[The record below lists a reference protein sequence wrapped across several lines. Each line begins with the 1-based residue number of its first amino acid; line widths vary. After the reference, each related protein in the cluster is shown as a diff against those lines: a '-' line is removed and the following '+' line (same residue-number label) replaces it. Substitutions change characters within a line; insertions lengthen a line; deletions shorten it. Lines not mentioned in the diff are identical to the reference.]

1 MAVYNRVQNG
11 IVFQDGISF
20 NAGLPA
26 DDRIVL
32 DYEDLYI
39 SSATKTSCPLFNRAY
54 TGMVVT
60 VFEEDGTP
68 TVLVLKSSEPYKDTT
83 LETINAENYKNYW
96 FAPQSTENQ
105 GIRDAL
111 DALNTSV
118 NNVVGNINTSIVT
131 LNTSTSTAIGNLNT
145 SVNTALGKLN
155 TSLNA
160 SINALNTS
168 VVTRFGNLEN
178 KIDASFGEFSQSV
191 DTLVN
196 ETISAINTS
205 IGNVST
211 ALSELRNDVN
221 SSLDSLQGNVSTLIG
236 TTVSEINSSIAD
248 VSAFVH
254 NVNTSTADAVSL
266 LQEYDTSI
274 YVSLENLINTNKAL
288 ADASLNLL
296 DTSCSDLFEII
307 FNNELVTA
315 EALIELNNKINRT
328 MASYVAIDDEDY
340 PDADL
345 CIADASNNTIVAFQ
359 NGGII
364 TSNFNSE
371 TVNSS
376 IADLYNKIDQLLN
389 QNP

>member
-1 MAVYNRVQNG
+1 MAVYKRQENAVP
-11 IVFQDGISF
+11 FQYGISF
-20 NAGLPA
+20 KEGVQAPA

-39 SSATKTSCPLFNRAY
+39 STSTPKKATLYFKAY
-54 TGMVVT
+54 KGMVVT
-60 VFEEDGTP
+60 VFEQDGTP
-68 TVLVLKSSEPYKDTT
+68 TVLVLKNAEPYTPGHIKDV
-83 LETINAENYKNYW
+83 NAENYKNYW

-105 GIRDAL
+105 AIRAEL

-118 NNVVGNINTSIVT
+118 NNAVGNINTSIVT

-145 SVNTALGKLN
+145 SVNTAFGKLN
-155 TSLNA
+155 ASLNA
-160 SINALNTS
+160 SISALNTS

-178 KIDASFGEFSQSV
+178 KINASFGEFSQSV

-196 ETISAINTS
+196 ETIAAINTS

-211 ALSELRNDVN
+211 AVGTLRSD
-221 SSLDSLQGNVSTLIG
+221 VSTLVG
-236 TTVSEINSSIAD
+236 TTVTEINSSIAD
-248 VSAFVH
+248 VSAFAH
-254 NVNTSTADAVSL
+254 NVNTSTSAAVSL

-274 YVSLENLINTNKAL
+274 YVSLENLINANKAL

-315 EALIELNNKINRT
+315 EALIELNNKINNT

-371 TVNSS
+371 SVNTS
-376 IADLYNKIDQLLN
+376 IAELYAKIDQLLN